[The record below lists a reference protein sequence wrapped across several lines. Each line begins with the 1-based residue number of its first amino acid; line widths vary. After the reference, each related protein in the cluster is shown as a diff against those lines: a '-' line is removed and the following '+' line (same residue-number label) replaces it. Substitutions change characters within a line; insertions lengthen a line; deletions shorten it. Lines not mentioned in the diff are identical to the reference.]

1 MIRFPWLAALLVPQV
16 CALACL
22 LALAAVP
29 ATALAQGPQT
39 RQQALQALSHADPAQ
54 RLAAMLRLADIGTAE
69 DAQALLPRLADR
81 DATVRRVALPAIWR
95 LWGRSGDAA
104 IDALYEQGLNLMQ
117 ARDLPNAV
125 LLFSEIIAKR
135 PAFAEAWNKRA
146 TIYFLLNQ
154 YELSMKDCQEV
165 LQRIPQHFG
174 ALSGY
179 AQMLAERGELE
190 RALEL
195 LERAYL
201 VNPSMGNAE
210 LMIQDLKRQIE
221 QKRKKSA

>member
-1 MIRFPWLAALLVPQV
+1 
-16 CALACL
+16 
-22 LALAAVP
+22 
-29 ATALAQGPQT
+29 
-39 RQQALQALSHADPAQ
+39 
-54 RLAAMLRLADIGTAE
+54 
-69 DAQALLPRLADR
+69 
-81 DATVRRVALPAIWR
+81 
-95 LWGRSGDAA
+95 
-104 IDALYEQGLNLMQ
+104 MQ